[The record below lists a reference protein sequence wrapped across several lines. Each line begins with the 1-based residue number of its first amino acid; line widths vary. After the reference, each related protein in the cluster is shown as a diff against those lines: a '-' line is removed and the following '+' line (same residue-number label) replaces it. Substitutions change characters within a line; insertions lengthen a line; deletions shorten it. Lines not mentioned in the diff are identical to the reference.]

1 MKNLSKELVIAT
13 CILCIVVVWIV
24 FLNPRSAKEV
34 KIPRVQGDANGF
46 AVVELFTSEGCS
58 SCPPA
63 DELVAKLQK
72 DNPLSQLYILGYHI
86 DYWDHQGWN
95 DKFSDPN
102 YSLRQTKY
110 ADWFDLRSIYTPQIV
125 VNGKT
130 ELVGTDRNALLAAIS
145 AGLKQTPAN
154 SLTMKC
160 SMEKGRID
168 LDYQTNAATEQAF
181 LVIALIQRSGQTNVT
196 AGENAGRKL
205 AHVQIVRKL
214 VMETLHSDV
223 GKVSLAIPEDCKSN
237 DLELIGFIQ
246 KKTNGTI
253 LSVAKYDFVSL
264 AKEADDSHIVAAEA
278 HGP

>member
-34 KIPRVQGDANGF
+34 KIPRVQGDGNGF

-63 DELVAKLQK
+63 DELVARLQK
-72 DNPLSQLYILGYHI
+72 DNPLSQLYVLAYHI

-95 DKFSDPN
+95 DKFSNPD

-110 ADWFDLRSIYTPQIV
+110 ADWLDLQTIYTPQIV

-130 ELVGTDRNALLAAIS
+130 GFVGSDRDALLAAICT
-145 AGLKQTPAN
+145 GLKQTPAN

-160 SMEKGRID
+160 SMGKGRID
-168 LDYQTNAATEQAF
+168 LDYQTNTAPEEAF
-181 LVIALIQRSGQTNVT
+181 LVIALVQKSGQTNVT
-196 AGENAGRKL
+196 AGENAGRTL
-205 AHVQIVRKL
+205 THVQIVRKL
-214 VMETLHSDV
+214 MMETLHGSA
-223 GKVSLAIPEDCKSN
+223 GKVSLPVPEDYKSS
-237 DLELIGFIQ
+237 DWELIGFVQ

-253 LSVAKYDFVSL
+253 LSVAKSSL
-264 AKEADDSHIVAAEA
+264 
-278 HGP
+278 